1 MFNFDAEWLNT
12 DLSDIPLEERLFK
25 NPDPDCNKRMTDYAV
40 VITRWED
47 WGNYLL
53 VGFTTASGKFDY
65 HLYNSIRDVNDFVRL
80 EFTPKSMGEASY
92 RKLSKTQT
100 KSVFSLL

>member
-1 MFNFDAEWLNT
+1 MFELNNEWLDV
-12 DLSDIPLEERLFK
+12 DLSDIPLKEKLFK
-25 NPDPDCNKRMTDYAV
+25 NPDPDCNKRSSDYAV
-40 VITRWED
+40 IITRWED

-65 HLYNSIRDVNDFVRL
+65 HLYSSVKDINDFIRL
-80 EFTPKSMGEASY
+80 ELNPKSTGEASY
-92 RKLSKTQT
+92 RKLTKNQA